1 MENRIQTIDTNTAE
15 EFWSLL
21 SPEKPLFPA
30 SSDLLYRGQAD
41 ARWNLVPSVLRSAI
55 CKRSENQL
63 FTEWMYLK
71 SFVDYC
77 DLSGLPIPNDS
88 PTFRKTWLKSDQPAS
103 PEQIFIDA
111 FEWPGR
117 EMFGLLALAQHYRV
131 PTRLLDWSTR
141 SYVAAY
147 FAISDALALG
157 LGCNEVDRLAVW
169 VLNIGSPNLSG
180 LLNVVKVPGSN
191 NINLAAQA
199 GRFTL
204 LSQFSVPGTPLDGEI
219 ALDRHFEKLAWREP
233 PLKKITLP
241 VTEAKAALKLC
252 ELYGVSGAT
261 LFPDYNG
268 AARATLDKM
277 RMVPPLS

>member
-30 SSDLLYRGQAD
+30 SNNLLYRGQAN
-41 ARWNLVPSVLRSAI
+41 AQWNLVPTVLRSAI
-55 CKRSENQL
+55 CERSENQP

-71 SFVDYC
+71 NFVDYC

-88 PTFRKTWLKSDQPAS
+88 PIFRKAWLKSDQPAT
-103 PEQIFIDA
+103 PRGIIIDA
-111 FEWPGR
+111 SEWPRR
-117 EMFGLLALAQHYRV
+117 EMWDLLALAQHYRI

-147 FAISDALALG
+147 FAISDALALSF
-157 LGCNEVDRLAVW
+157 GCNDVDRLAVW
-169 VLNIGSPNLSG
+169 VLDIGRKEFLG
-180 LLNVVKVPGSN
+180 HLKVVKVAGSN

-199 GRFTL
+199 GQFTL
-204 LSQFSVPGTPLDGEI
+204 LTPFSVPGTSLDGEI
-219 ALDRHFEKLAWREP
+219 ALDRYFEKSMREP

-241 VTEAKAALKLC
+241 VTEAKSALKLC
-252 ELYGVSGAT
+252 WLYGVSGAT

-277 RMVPPLS
+277 RTAPPLT

>member
-1 MENRIQTIDTNTAE
+1 MKNRIQIIDTNTAE

-30 SSDLLYRGQAD
+30 PNDLLYRGQAN
-41 ARWNLVPSVLRSAI
+41 AQWNLVPSVLRSAI
-55 CKRSENQL
+55 CKPSENQL
-63 FTEWMYLK
+63 FMEWMYLR

-88 PTFRKTWLKSDQPAS
+88 PIFRKAYLKSDQPAS
-103 PEQIFIDA
+103 PECIFIDA
-111 FEWPGR
+111 FEWPRR
-117 EMFGLLALAQHYRV
+117 EMWDLLALAQHYRI

-147 FAISDALALG
+147 FAISDALVLG

-169 VLNIGSPNLSG
+169 VLDTARPS
-180 LLNVVKVPGSN
+180 LLGILKVVKVAGSN

-204 LSQFSVPGTPLDGEI
+204 LPHFSVPGTPLDGEI
-219 ALDRHFEKLAWREP
+219 ALDLYFEKSMHEA

-252 ELYGVSGAT
+252 WLYGVSGAT

-277 RMVPPLS
+277 RTAPPLS